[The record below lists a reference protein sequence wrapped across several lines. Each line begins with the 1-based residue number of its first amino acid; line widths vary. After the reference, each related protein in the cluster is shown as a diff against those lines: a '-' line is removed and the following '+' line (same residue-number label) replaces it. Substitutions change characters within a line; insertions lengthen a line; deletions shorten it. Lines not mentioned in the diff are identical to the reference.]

1 MSTKI
6 STGISLS
13 TDYFL
18 RNYYNDNRDCV
29 KTSTRANFSNVEL
42 SFEDSRALNR
52 ATKRIGKN
60 DYGTDSDTDDSDM
73 DDTTRASIKAFVDTY
88 NNTVTSGKK
97 TDDYETNRYI
107 KQLHT
112 LSKKYSDDLEDL
124 GITVNNDGTLTVN
137 DDLLKTADK
146 SKARKLL
153 SADQEYPQKL
163 LRISRKMNS
172 AAQDNIMS
180 LISSQNFHID
190 ISL

>member
-1 MSTKI
+1 MATKV

-18 RNYYNDNRDCV
+18 RNYYNDNRNCA
-29 KTSTRANFSNVEL
+29 KSSTRANFSNVEL

-52 ATKRIGKN
+52 AAKRLGKN
-60 DYGTDSDTDDSDM
+60 DYGTDADEKDSDI
-73 DDTTRASIKAFVDTY
+73 DETTRASIKAFVDTY
-88 NNTVTSGKK
+88 NNTVTSGKQSG
-97 TDDYETNRYI
+97 DYETSRYL

-112 LSKKYSDDLEDL
+112 LSKKYSDELEDI
-124 GITVNNDGTLTVN
+124 GISLNNDGTLTIN

-180 LISSQNFHID
+180 LISTQDFHID